1 MFKKFLKNY
10 NTTVDSPVIQELDR
24 VKYVCIDTLDLLK
37 DIIYTVEKK
46 DAKTLDVNIVSLKFD
61 GIITQVNVYYTIEVE

>member
-61 GIITQVNVYYTIEVE
+61 GIITHVNVYYTIEVE